1 MCFFYTKWNTIICET
16 STKMAIFNSNG
27 SFCNFYPN
35 LPKIS
40 FMQKMSK
47 NKAYYTSNEHLLCTQ
62 NGNLPVKS
70 TIL

>member
-1 MCFFYTKWNTIICET
+1 MTNVSFFLNMSFLYTKWNTIICEA

-27 SFCNFYPN
+27 SIYNFYPD

-47 NKAYYTSNEHLLCTQ
+47 NKANT
-62 NGNLPVKS
+62 
-70 TIL
+70 